1 MKYQPMRYHYK
12 NEETGEDTT
21 IERTEQ
27 EHRGDTFP
35 LRILR
40 RDTRMI
46 SVTEPVGKI
55 TKEMLFCTEIN
66 ETKSVLCSYDRRVDY
81 RRAMRRNGGRED
93 DLLAINKCTIVDEER
108 CQNFVMNEPSHP
120 TYTMRCNYFSVHGQF
135 AGCIYFGVCTS
146 ITRVVSTGGMWWS
159 AIIQVYPQYQ
169 RISTPHI
176 FVWIYYVFY
185 VGHVWISCS
194 TAKDCVVND
203 LDSWIIMLSLRYI
216 HMMW

>member
-12 NEETGEDTT
+12 NEETGEDATT
-21 IERTEQ
+21 ERTEQ
-27 EHRGDTFP
+27 EHRGDGGWDTFP
-35 LRILR
+35 LRIR

-66 ETKSVLCSYDRRVDY
+66 EAKSVLCSYDHHIDY
-81 RRAMRRNGGRED
+81 RRAMRRYGGRED
-93 DLLAINKCTIVDEER
+93 DLLAKDEMSKLCSERTI
-108 CQNFVMNEPSHP
+108 P
-120 TYTMRCNYFSVHGQF
+120 TYTIRCNYFSVYGQF
-135 AGCIYFGVCTS
+135 AGCIYFGACTW
-146 ITRVVSTGGMWWS
+146 ITRVVSTGGKWWS
-159 AIIQVYPQYQ
+159 VIIQVQAYPQYQ

-176 FVWIYYVFY
+176 FVWIYCVFY

-194 TAKDCVVND
+194 TAKGCVVND

>member
-27 EHRGDTFP
+27 EHRGDGGWDTFP

-55 TKEMLFCTEIN
+55 TKEMLFCIEIN
-66 ETKSVLCSYDRRVDY
+66 ETKLVLCSYDRHVDY

-93 DLLAINKCTIVDEER
+93 DLLAPLWTKMR
-108 CQNFVMNEPSHP
+108 CQNFVVNESSAHIQYDV
-120 TYTMRCNYFSVHGQF
+120 TIFLFMVNLRAASISECVHE
-135 AGCIYFGVCTS
+135 
-146 ITRVVSTGGMWWS
+146 
-159 AIIQVYPQYQ
+159 
-169 RISTPHI
+169 
-176 FVWIYYVFY
+176 
-185 VGHVWISCS
+185 
-194 TAKDCVVND
+194 
-203 LDSWIIMLSLRYI
+203 
-216 HMMW
+216 